1 MLELVFGE
9 AVRATTHRPHCRR
22 HGRFAAEAIDQPSRS
37 STNTSSTGRLS
48 GSACHLTVLGVESR
62 PFGHVRLPTRIWG
75 RLASVDASERD
86 RLAARPLAVQRSRL
100 FDQHAEAYDRFR
112 PTYPDAVIDELLG
125 PVPTGLDVLDVGC
138 GTGIASRQIARR
150 GAKVLGVELAPRM
163 AEIARGHG
171 VDLEIAAFES
181 WDAAGRTFDR
191 VTSAQAWHWLDL
203 PIATAKAASVLR
215 PGGKLCLI
223 WNAGC
228 QPDDLAD
235 VLEEVYSRVVPPGG
249 HRLFRGYAA
258 SRSSDVK
265 TGLDSEI
272 DVISAMPD
280 FSAPTEKWFPWTR
293 AYQRDEWLDQL
304 VSRSDHTALEPAVR
318 DRLFEAIGAAIDD
331 HGGSFVMTFETV
343 LITATRLG

>member
-1 MLELVFGE
+1 
-9 AVRATTHRPHCRR
+9 
-22 HGRFAAEAIDQPSRS
+22 
-37 STNTSSTGRLS
+37 
-48 GSACHLTVLGVESR
+48 
-62 PFGHVRLPTRIWG
+62 
-75 RLASVDASERD
+75 VDASDERD
-86 RLAARPLAVQRSRL
+86 RLAARPLARQRSRL

-125 PVPTGLDVLDVGC
+125 PVPAGLDVLDVGC
-138 GTGIASRQIARR
+138 GTGIASRQIAQR

-171 VDLEIAAFES
+171 VDVEIAAFEG

-203 PIATAKAASVLR
+203 PIATAKVASVLR

-235 VLEEVYSRVVPPGG
+235 ALEEVYASVVPPGG

-265 TGLDSEI
+265 SGLGSEI
-272 DVISAMPD
+272 DAISAVPD
-280 FSAPTEKWFPWTR
+280 FGAPTEKWLPWTR
-293 AYQRDEWLDQL
+293 VYQRDEWLDQL
-304 VSRSDHTALEPAVR
+304 VSRSDHAVLEQAAR
-318 DRLFEAIGAAIDD
+318 DRLFEGIGAAIDD
-331 HGGSFVMTFETV
+331 HGGWFVMNFETV

>member
-1 MLELVFGE
+1 M
-9 AVRATTHRPHCRR
+9 
-22 HGRFAAEAIDQPSRS
+22 
-37 STNTSSTGRLS
+37 
-48 GSACHLTVLGVESR
+48 
-62 PFGHVRLPTRIWG
+62 
-75 RLASVDASERD
+75 DASEERD
-86 RLAARPLAVQRSRL
+86 RLAARPLAQERSRL

-125 PVPTGLDVLDVGC
+125 PAPAGLDVLDVGC
-138 GTGIASRQIARR
+138 GTGIASRQMANR

-163 AEIARGHG
+163 AEIARNQG
-171 VDLEIAAFES
+171 VEVEIAAFEG
-181 WDAAGRTFDR
+181 WDPAGRTFDR

-215 PGGKLCLI
+215 PGGMLGLI

-235 VLEEVYSRVVPPGG
+235 ALEEVYARVVPRGR

-258 SRSSDVK
+258 NRSSDVK

-272 DVISAMPD
+272 DAVSAVPD
-280 FSAPTEKWFPWTR
+280 FGAQTEKWFPWTWT
-293 AYQRDEWLDQL
+293 YQRDEWLDQL
-304 VSRSDHTALEPAVR
+304 VSRSDHAALEPAVR
-318 DRLFEAIGAAIDD
+318 DRLFEAIGTAIDD
-331 HGGSFVMTFETV
+331 QGGSFVMNFETV

>member
-1 MLELVFGE
+1 
-9 AVRATTHRPHCRR
+9 
-22 HGRFAAEAIDQPSRS
+22 
-37 STNTSSTGRLS
+37 
-48 GSACHLTVLGVESR
+48 
-62 PFGHVRLPTRIWG
+62 
-75 RLASVDASERD
+75 
-86 RLAARPLAVQRSRL
+86 
-100 FDQHAEAYDRFR
+100 
-112 PTYPDAVIDELLG
+112 
-125 PVPTGLDVLDVGC
+125 
-138 GTGIASRQIARR
+138 
-150 GAKVLGVELAPRM
+150 M

-171 VDLEIAAFES
+171 VDVEIAAFEA

-235 VLEEVYSRVVPPGG
+235 ALEEAYARVVPPGG

-272 DVISAMPD
+272 DAISAVPD
-280 FSAPTEKWFPWTR
+280 FDAPTEKWFPWTR

-331 HGGSFVMTFETV
+331 HGGSFVMNFETV

>member
-1 MLELVFGE
+1 M
-9 AVRATTHRPHCRR
+9 
-22 HGRFAAEAIDQPSRS
+22 D
-37 STNTSSTGRLS
+37 TN
-48 GSACHLTVLGVESR
+48 
-62 PFGHVRLPTRIWG
+62 
-75 RLASVDASERD
+75 DERD
-86 RLAARPLAVQRSRL
+86 RPAARPLARKRSRL
-100 FDQHAEAYDRFR
+100 FDQQAEAYDRCR

-125 PVPTGLDVLDVGC
+125 PVPAGMDVLDVGC
-138 GTGIASRQIARR
+138 GTGIASRQIAQR

-171 VDLEIAAFES
+171 VDVEIAAFEG

-203 PIATAKAASVLR
+203 PSATAKAASVLR
-215 PGGKLCLI
+215 PGGRLCLI

-235 VLEEVYSRVVPPGG
+235 ALEEVYASVVPRGG

-258 SRSSDVK
+258 NRSSDVK
-265 TGLDSEI
+265 TGLGSEI
-272 DVISAMPD
+272 DAVSAVPD
-280 FSAPTEKWFPWTR
+280 FGAPTEKWFPWTR

-304 VSRSDHTALEPAVR
+304 VSRSDHAALEPAVR
-318 DRLFEAIGAAIDD
+318 HRLFEAIGAAIDD
-331 HGGSFVMTFETV
+331 HGGSFVMNFETV